1 MNILLIEDEPL
12 AAERLRSM
20 VQRLRPQANV
30 LGPLDT
36 IEDSLVWFA
45 EHGEPDVVLLDIEL
59 ADGKSFDLL
68 KARPLKCPV
77 IFCTAYNQY
86 ALEAFQH
93 QGMAYL
99 LKPIKEE
106 ELKQALDRI
115 QPGNLAANIDY
126 HRLAEA
132 LEQRQNAYQKR
143 MLVRIGQKFKAIE
156 TEDIA
161 YAFTDQKMV
170 MLMTKDGKEVPAD
183 HTLEQ
188 LEAIL
193 DPAKFFRINRKLLV
207 HFSAIEGMYAWSRSR
222 VKLDLKPTK
231 ELDSIVST
239 ERASEFKAWLES
251 GRKN

>member
-1 MNILLIEDEPL
+1 MKILLIEDEPL
-12 AAERLRSM
+12 AAERLQSM
-20 VQRLRPQANV
+20 VMRLRPHAQI

-36 IEDSLVWFA
+36 IEDSLAWLSNHA
-45 EHGEPDVVLLDIEL
+45 EPDVVLLDIEL
-59 ADGKSFDLL
+59 ADGKSFEIL
-68 KARPLKCPV
+68 KAHPLKCPV
-77 IFCTAYNQY
+77 VFCTAYNQY

-106 ELKQALDRI
+106 ELRQALDRVT
-115 QPGNLAANIDY
+115 PGSAGAAIDY

-161 YAFTDQKMV
+161 YAFTEQKAV
-170 MLMTKDGKEVPAD
+170 LLMTKDGKEIPSD

-188 LEAIL
+188 LESLL

-207 HFSAIEGMYAWSRSR
+207 HVAAIEGMYAWSRSR
-222 VKLDLKPTK
+222 VKLDLKPHK
-231 ELDSIVST
+231 ELDAIVST
-239 ERASEFKAWLES
+239 ERAGEFKAWLES